1 VYYDKEKTK
10 LKQEGQTIVGTPT
23 KPGTYVVTFTRNVK
37 EKVKGKMKTVAKT
50 AQMLWTVVANDAE
63 VELGF
68 NTSGGVI
75 ESGVVGLKYGDML
88 AFEATSNA
96 TVKAS
101 GLPKGIALANLG
113 DGQYAF
119 TGFTAKA
126 GTYLVTVTA
135 TLNGNSVSQRLLLK
149 VDALPSWAKGTYNG
163 YVAGEDG
170 ATNGLAT
177 VTVSSAGKISG
188 KFQDGGTNWTLS
200 AASYTARSAVAP
212 YQDAFE
218 CTNVVARY
226 AYKAKEKV
234 KGKWKTVT
242 KYVTREFT
250 LTVGE
255 GTFGGVATLKETDGS
270 TVEAWQNL
278 WGSAYKTV
286 GMRYFWTSKKKP
298 YRTFSYSGATEAGAA
313 IGLTEKMTL
322 SLKVTSAGAVTAT
335 LAFDTGNKK
344 KGKAVIYRPV
354 CSSAVIPRSAAN
366 ATAFTGEVFL
376 YFAPSPGNNFPG
388 YIACLPIGG

>member
-1 VYYDKEKTK
+1 M
-10 LKQEGQTIVGTPT
+10 GTPT

-37 EKVKGKMKTVAKT
+37 SGKKTVAKT
-50 AQMLWTVVANDAE
+50 AQILWKVTPNDAE

-68 NTSGGVI
+68 NNVGGVI
-75 ESGVVGLKYGDML
+75 ESGVVGLRYGDML
-88 AFEATSNA
+88 AFEATGNA

-101 GLPKGIALANLG
+101 GLPKGITLANLG
-113 DGQYAF
+113 DGKYAF

-135 TLNGNSVSQRLLLK
+135 TLNGNTVSQRLLLK

-163 YVAGEDG
+163 YVAGADG

-200 AASYTARSAVAP
+200 AASYPGAT
-212 YQDAFE
+212 DAFE
-218 CTNVVARY
+218 CTHVVAKY
-226 AYKAKEKV
+226 EYKAKEKV

-242 KYVTREFT
+242 KT
-250 LTVGE
+250 LVR
-255 GTFGGVATLKETDGS
+255 TFNLVIAQDPDNPVRGFATLVEGGGHAGR
-270 TVEAWQNL
+270 VPLPGEIAIEAWQNL

-313 IGLTEKMTL
+313 IGLTDKMTL
-322 SLKVTSAGAVTAT
+322 SLKITSKGAVTAT
-335 LAFDTGNKK
+335 LAFDTGKKK
-344 KGKAVIYRPV
+344 KGKAVIYKPT
-354 CSSAVIPRSAAN
+354 CSSAVIPRSASN
-366 ATAFTGEVFL
+366 ATVFTGEVFL
-376 YFAPSPGNNFPG
+376 YFAPSQGNNFPG